1 MANIRVD
8 LNETIKDG
16 SAIMFRSPVDC
27 SAITGLI
34 VYYVAENGA
43 GTSKEFV
50 LADAHGH
57 NVGDIDHLFAENA
70 VVKVILDVTVGM
82 AYVQNADTNAYIER
96 TFIKTVNGA
105 FPDKNGNVEIEV
117 ADRLCIIDATN
128 GWDSIDQ
135 TFSEIQEAYDAG
147 RVLVLNIAG
156 HTFDLVSA
164 DNSFVFERYYVEG
177 NKDEGFKLVT
187 DSCSLEE
194 DIIFHVPRAS
204 VIDIPT
210 NEYVNEL
217 VKTAL
222 KGADSVCVIDATN
235 GWDSID
241 QTFSEIQEAYDAGR
255 VLVLNI
261 AGHTFDLVSADN
273 SFVFERYYVEGT
285 NLVVDRCSLEEDVIF
300 HVPRAS
306 VIAMSGEGG
315 GGAGIHIGP
324 NPPDDTSKLWIDT
337 DDETADE
344 LPTDDH
350 INELI
355 DAKLGVIENGTY

>member
-177 NKDEGFKLVT
+177 
-187 DSCSLEE
+187 
-194 DIIFHVPRAS
+194 
-204 VIDIPT
+204 
-210 NEYVNEL
+210 
-217 VKTAL
+217 
-222 KGADSVCVIDATN
+222 
-235 GWDSID
+235 
-241 QTFSEIQEAYDAGR
+241 
-255 VLVLNI
+255 
-261 AGHTFDLVSADN
+261 
-273 SFVFERYYVEGT
+273 T